1 MDVPDTTTYE
11 TTEWMTYAELAANRG
26 ISKRSAMRL
35 ALRHRWPRRRGND
48 GMARVG
54 VPTGAD
60 KSPERQSE
68 RPATTADSPTVR
80 AIAALET
87 AVVALRSEL
96 ERAHAETAEARQQ
109 VEALRQAR
117 KLSGQGRA
125 AGRGS
130 GRRGGGVRGCSTQRG
145 RVPAERHPP

>member
-109 VEALRQAR
+109 VEALRQAEAER
-117 KLSGQGRA
+117 AGKGRWARLRA
-125 AGRGS
+125 AWRGS
-130 GRRGGGVRGCSTQRG
+130 EGMLNAKRAGAG
-145 RVPAERHPP
+145 